1 MDVYELIEQ
10 VGAEIVSNRATARV
24 DGKHV
29 VVAEVVGNEFVLTE
43 EGQALAGTLKPAK
56 AKPKKSAQKRKRA
69 RHADGTLKSDDP
81 STPNVNEAWVDG
93 DS

>member
-1 MDVYELIEQ
+1 MDVYELIEKT
-10 VGAEIVSNRATARV
+10 GAEIVSNRATAPIDAV
-24 DGKHV
+24 HV

-43 EGQALAGTLKPAK
+43 KGQALANTMKPAK

-69 RHADGTLKSDDP
+69 RNADGTLKSDDP
-81 STPNVNEAWVDG
+81 STPDVNEAWADG